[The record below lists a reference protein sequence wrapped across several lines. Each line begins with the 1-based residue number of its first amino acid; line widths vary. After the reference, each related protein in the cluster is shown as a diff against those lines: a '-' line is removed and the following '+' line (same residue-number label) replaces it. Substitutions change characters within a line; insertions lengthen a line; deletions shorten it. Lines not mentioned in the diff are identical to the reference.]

1 MKKFVSVLTALLVL
15 AVCLCPASALAAGTP
30 AFRVSSAKAARSEEV
45 AITVSIENN
54 PGIVSAKLSVAFDE
68 ALTLKKVD
76 FGKEIGSN
84 ALHSPKLT
92 SPLTLNWFYGLKDF
106 KKDVV
111 FATLTFAANSA
122 AKTGDY
128 KISVSYNQ
136 KDVFNAKED
145 NVYFKTVDG
154 VITVTGDSP
163 VILTGKT
170 LPAPTAANSEAAA
183 SSDNEEKEADEGEKS
198 VTAPPAVTGA
208 QPAGEDGAAA
218 PAEEAT
224 GEDGAGDGAAPEVT
238 TGTHEENGNYVGEE
252 VLFDEDGNVIE
263 EEPAAEADGE
273 SENKKSANP
282 VLWICIAAAVLVIAA
297 GVFICVKAGKN
308 KKKSEPE
315 E

>member
-45 AITVSIENN
+45 DITVSIENN

-111 FATLTFAANSA
+111 FATLTFAADSA

-163 VILTGKT
+163 
-170 LPAPTAANSEAAA
+170 
-183 SSDNEEKEADEGEKS
+183 
-198 VTAPPAVTGA
+198 
-208 QPAGEDGAAA
+208 
-218 PAEEAT
+218 
-224 GEDGAGDGAAPEVT
+224 
-238 TGTHEENGNYVGEE
+238 
-252 VLFDEDGNVIE
+252 
-263 EEPAAEADGE
+263 
-273 SENKKSANP
+273 
-282 VLWICIAAAVLVIAA
+282 
-297 GVFICVKAGKN
+297 
-308 KKKSEPE
+308 
-315 E
+315 